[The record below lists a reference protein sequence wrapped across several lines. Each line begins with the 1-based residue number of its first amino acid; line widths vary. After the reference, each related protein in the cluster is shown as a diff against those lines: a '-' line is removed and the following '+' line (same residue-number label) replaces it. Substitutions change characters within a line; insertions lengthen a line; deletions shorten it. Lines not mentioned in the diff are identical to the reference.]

1 MALNFA
7 KVLTLRDARQKPLV
21 LRLDTSL
28 GSTLRHF
35 FLFFLASV
43 LAAGP
48 LTRVMCVSAADF
60 GIAEGS
66 KDIVVRGMEVD
77 VCQL

>member
-1 MALNFA
+1 MNLA

-21 LRLDTSL
+21 LQLDTSL
-28 GSTLRHF
+28 ESILEHF
-35 FLFFLASV
+35 FLFFLASA

-48 LTRVMCVSAADF
+48 LARVMCVSVVDF

-66 KDIVVRGMEVD
+66 KDIVVRGMEVG
-77 VCQL
+77 VCEL